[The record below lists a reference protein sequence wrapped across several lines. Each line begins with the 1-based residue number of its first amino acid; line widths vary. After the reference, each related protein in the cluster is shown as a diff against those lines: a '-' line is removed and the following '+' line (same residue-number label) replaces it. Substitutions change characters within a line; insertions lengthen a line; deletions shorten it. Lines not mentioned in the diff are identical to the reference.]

1 MTIEKAV
8 KLSNDEL
15 SSIATDLVRRA
26 EAEDLTLK
34 IVGGLGAYI
43 CCSHKE
49 SLLPLYGKVDR
60 LGKDNATFADL
71 DLIGFSR
78 QQKQIQDFLV
88 RMGYEPD
95 RYVNALF
102 AGSRNVFSHKDHG
115 FHVDIFYDLLNFSH
129 DVVLVDKNRNRLL
142 TNGVTIF
149 PTDLLLSKLQVHD
162 VTRKDLV
169 DIVLLL
175 LGHTFSQDEG
185 DNSINLNYVSSILAD
200 DWGFHYDAVSNL
212 ARAREESQSMAANG
226 TIDEQTQKD
235 VSDKIDYLLK
245 AIASF
250 PKTRSWEKRAKKGTS
265 RQWYREV
272 DEI

>member
-1 MTIEKAV
+1 MTIEKTV

-15 SSIATDLVRRA
+15 SNIATDLVRKA
-26 EAEDLTLK
+26 EAESLTLK
-34 IVGGLGAYI
+34 VIGGLGAYI
-43 CCSHKE
+43 CCSHRE
-49 SLLPLYGKVDR
+49 EILPLYGKVNR
-60 LGKDNATFADL
+60 LGKDGPTFADL
-71 DLIGFSR
+71 DLIGFSK

-115 FHVDIFYDLLNFSH
+115 FHVDIFYDMLNFSH
-129 DVVLVDKNRNRLL
+129 DVVLVDKNRNRLR
-142 TNGVTIF
+142 TGSVTIF
-149 PTDLLLSKLQVHD
+149 PTDLLLSKIQVHD

-175 LGHTFSQDEG
+175 MGHDISQSEG
-185 DNSINLNYVSSILAD
+185 HNSIDSNYVSSILAD

-212 ARAREESQSMAANG
+212 IKARDEATAMASDG
-226 TIDEQTQKD
+226 TIGSHAQKD
-235 VSDKIDYLLK
+235 VSEKIDYLLK
-245 AIASF
+245 SIESF

-265 RQWYREV
+265 KQWYREV